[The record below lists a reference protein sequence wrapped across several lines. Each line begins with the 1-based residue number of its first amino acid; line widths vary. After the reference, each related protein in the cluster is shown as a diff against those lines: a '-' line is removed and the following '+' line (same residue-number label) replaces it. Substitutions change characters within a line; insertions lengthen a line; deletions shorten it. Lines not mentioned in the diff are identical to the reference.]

1 MQNNTTKLSGVT
13 FEDAQENIKLFGCW
27 DIGWY
32 AMIREPNNPHD
43 PNAIRVAAV
52 GKFLGYIPKDIART
66 VAPQMDEGSNL
77 MARFVCRNEAPYYNT
92 VGLTVEIVESPW
104 DQSDL
109 KAETEVIKR

>member
-1 MQNNTTKLSGVT
+1 MQKLITRLNGVT
-13 FEDAQENIKLFGCW
+13 FENAQENIKLFGCQ

-32 AMIREPNNPHD
+32 AMIREPNNSHD
-43 PNAIRVAAV
+43 PNAIRVEVV
-52 GKFLGYIPKDIART
+52 GNFMGYIPRDIART

-77 MARFVCRNEAPYYNT
+77 MARFVCRNQSPYYNT

-109 KAETEVIKR
+109 KAETEVIRR

>member
-1 MQNNTTKLSGVT
+1 MQKIVTRLNGVT
-13 FEDAQENIKLFGCW
+13 FEDAQENINLFGCR

-43 PNAIRVAAV
+43 PNAIRVTAV
-52 GKFLGYIPKDIART
+52 GKFMGYIPKDIART

-77 MARFVCRNEAPYYNT
+77 MARFVCRNEAPCYNT

-104 DQSDL
+104 EKYDL
-109 KAETEVIKR
+109 KAETEVIRQ

>member
-1 MQNNTTKLSGVT
+1 MQIIVTRLNGVT
-13 FEDAQENIKLFGCW
+13 FEDAQDNIRLLGCR

-52 GKFLGYIPKDIART
+52 GKFMGYIPKDIARI

-77 MARFVCRNEAPYYNT
+77 VARFVCRNQSPYYST
-92 VGLTVEIVESPW
+92 VGLTVEIVESPFNNH
-104 DQSDL
+104 DGDL
-109 KAETEVIKR
+109 VQKEI